1 MDIEPQTVLAVA
13 AVGAL
18 AYTCLNKKEE
28 PKPVIPIVGGGKKT
42 KKKSVKKSKKK
53 SVKKSK
59 KKSKKKSVKKS
70 KKKSVKKSKKKSVKK
85 SKKKS
90 VKKSK
95 KKSVKKSKK
104 RLRREPLKVKANS
117 KLGCVDLCKNGTA
130 SQQKKYCNRNSPPYP
145 GAVCAELGFNKKKRK
160 WW

>member
-28 PKPVIPIVGGGKKT
+28 PKPVIPIVGGGKK
-42 KKKSVKKSKKK
+42 
-53 SVKKSK
+53 
-59 KKSKKKSVKKS
+59 SKKKSVKKS
-70 KKKSVKKSKKKSVKK
+70 KKKSVKKSKKKSVKKSKKK

-145 GAVCAELGFNKKKRK
+145 GAVCAELGFNKKKGNDGNMYYANKAGRWSK
-160 WW
+160 AQ